1 MKIVRIVL
9 VMLLVL
15 SVNTQFSFARSGSL
29 TQYHKPLTANEGRK
43 LMSLKKAMLHDVHL
57 AEPVKYFDIKQY
69 DRDGQYVT
77 GWSFDM
83 ATYKKLSNKE
93 KKRIHSAKVKKPG
106 GSFWKL
112 FMNDGAYA
120 GFYNLHYLDKNAKV
134 HTISSR
140 KKLLSFL
147 GAIDTAAELSMLFL
161 THTTGK
167 IRYKKIGKL
176 YNIRINDVS
185 YSDCDGCGE
194 PACTLFVR
202 QIVLDS
208 RGKIRL
214 DRQISERSFK
224 SEKKCRRF

>member
-1 MKIVRIVL
+1 MMKIVRIVL

-29 TQYHKPLTANEGRK
+29 TQYHKSLTANEGRK
-43 LMSLKKAMLHDVHL
+43 LMSLRKAMLHDVHL

-69 DRDGQYVT
+69 DKDGQYVT

-83 ATYKKLSNKE
+83 AAYKKLSNKE

-147 GAIDTAAELSMLFL
+147 GT
-161 THTTGK
+161 
-167 IRYKKIGKL
+167 IRYACGAQ
-176 YNIRINDVS
+176 YAVFNP
-185 YSDCDGCGE
+185 YSRKD
-194 PACTLFVR
+194 TLQKNR
-202 QIVLDS
+202 QTLQYPYQRCFIF
-208 RGKIRL
+208 RL
-214 DRQISERSFK
+214 
-224 SEKKCRRF
+224 RRMR